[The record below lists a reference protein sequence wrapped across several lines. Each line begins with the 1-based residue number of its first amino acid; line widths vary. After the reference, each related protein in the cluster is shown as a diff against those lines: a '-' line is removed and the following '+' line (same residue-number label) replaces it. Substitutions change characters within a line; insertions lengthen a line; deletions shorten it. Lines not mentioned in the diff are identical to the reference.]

1 MITDYHA
8 KYYAHELT
16 LQHSADGVDRLSQS
30 LFDASVDL
38 NPHQIEAA
46 LFALGN
52 PLNKG
57 VILADEVGLGKTIEA
72 GLVISQYWAERKRQ
86 LIIIC
91 PASLRRQW
99 AAELQEKFNLPCQIL
114 DAPTVRKQKKA
125 GIYNPL
131 SQKKVIIMSYHYAAR
146 LEEALLAIPWNLV
159 VIDEAHKLRNSH
171 RPKNKMGQALKRA
184 LDGRQK
190 LLLTA
195 TPLQNSLIELYGL
208 STVIDEHLFGDDK
221 AFRKQ
226 YMNSAGDLP
235 ELRERLDTFVHRTL
249 RKQVLE
255 YVPYTERKTITQPF
269 TPTDAEQ
276 GLYESISAF
285 LLKEDSFALPR
296 RQKHLT
302 SLIIRKLLASSS
314 HAVVNTLKA
323 IKARLELLRDDRLT
337 NDNFLEQLIEDDDLE
352 DDYLDDDALDEEAF
366 PFLADENEEKKQV
379 KENIQ
384 KINNEIEELTGF
396 IEQASQ
402 IKVDT
407 KAKSLLQAI
416 EVGFEKMK
424 QIGASRKMIIFTE
437 SRRTQEYLDEFLSA
451 NGYRN
456 KLVTFSGTNNTQKI
470 KEIYGAWKEKH
481 HGSDVLTGSAQID
494 KRSAIIDYFKS
505 DAEIMIATEAA
516 AEGVNLQFCSLLIN
530 YDLPWNPQRV
540 EQRIGRCHRY
550 GQKHD
555 VVVINFLNKRNQADR
570 RVLELLTDKFS
581 LFDGVFGASD
591 DVLGQVENG
600 IDFEKRILSIYEACR
615 QPEEIEKAFEKLQKE
630 LESNIN
636 EKMEETQKL
645 LIENFDEDIHDL
657 LRIQLAEA
665 EKRLDKIARIFWSL
679 TKHQL
684 VQLAEFDDAKYQFLL
699 NDVPSIKS
707 HLVECPRGRYEL
719 IQKGVEPAP
728 NHHVLRMN
736 HALGEFIIDSAKLI
750 DCDSKNKTVVFN
762 VSQHPTKLSIV
773 DQLKGQSGLLIL
785 NKLSIHSF
793 QEEEHLIFTALN
805 KKGKLVDQESCE
817 QLFQCMADEKED
829 RVENGY
835 SDISSGLDEG
845 LNNKLQ
851 ETQQRQIEAKVS
863 QVLETNNAHFQ
874 TERDRLERW
883 ADDKVTG
890 AEQALLDTK
899 VKIRALKRESRQSP
913 SLDDQKNFQ
922 EKIKEEEHKQRKQ
935 RQQIFDVED
944 EILEKRD
951 ELIEALEKRLNQK
964 TSTENLFTIGW
975 KVV

>member
-1 MITDYHA
+1 MNEIPVITDYHA

-16 LQHSADGVDRLSQS
+16 LKHSADGVDRLSQS

-46 LFALGN
+46 LFALAN

-72 GLVISQYWAERKRQ
+72 GLVLSQYWAERKRQ
-86 LIIIC
+86 LLIIC

-99 AAELQEKFNLPCQIL
+99 AAELQGKFNLPCQIL
-114 DAPTVRKQKKA
+114 DASTVRKQKKA

-131 SQKKVIIMSYHYAAR
+131 SQKKVTIMSYHYAAR
-146 LEEALLAIPWNLV
+146 LEEELLAIPWNLV

-226 YMNSAGDLP
+226 YMSSAGDLP

-269 TPTDAEQ
+269 TPTDEEQ
-276 GLYESISAF
+276 ALYEGISTF

-323 IKARLELLRDDRLT
+323 IRTRLALLRDDKLT
-337 NDNFLEQLIEDDDLE
+337 NDNFLGQLIEDDNLE
-352 DDYLDDDALDEEAF
+352 DDYLDDVLDEEAF
-366 PFLADENEEKKQV
+366 PFLSDENEEKKEV
-379 KENIQ
+379 KKNIQ
-384 KINNEIEELTGF
+384 KINNEIDELTGF
-396 IEQASQ
+396 IEQANK

-416 EVGFEKMK
+416 DVGFEKMK

-451 NGYRN
+451 NGYRD
-456 KLVTFSGTNNTQKI
+456 KLVTFSGTNNIPKI

-481 HGSDVLTGSAQID
+481 QGSDALTGSAQID
-494 KRSAIIDYFKS
+494 KRTAIIDYFKS

-570 RVLELLTDKFS
+570 RVLELLTEKFN

-591 DVLGQVENG
+591 DVLGRIENG
-600 IDFEKRILSIYEACR
+600 IDFEKRILTIYETCR
-615 QPEEIEKAFEKLQKE
+615 QPKEIERAFEELQKE

-657 LRIQLAEA
+657 LRVQLAEA
-665 EKRLDKIARIFWSL
+665 EKRLDKIARIFWAL

-684 VQLAEFDDAKYQFLL
+684 VELAEFYDEKYQLSL
-699 NDVPSIKS
+699 NARPSFKS
-707 HLVECPRGRYEL
+707 HQVECPKGRYEL
-719 IQKGVEPAP
+719 IQKGIEPTP
-728 NHHVLRMN
+728 NHHILRMN

-750 DCDSKNKTVVFN
+750 DCDGKNKTVVFN
-762 VSQHPTKLSIV
+762 VSQQPTKLSIV
-773 DQLKGQSGLLIL
+773 DQMKGQSGLLIL
-785 NKLSIHSF
+785 NKVSIHSF
-793 QEEEHLIFTALN
+793 QKEEHLIFTALTN
-805 KKGKLVDQESCE
+805 KGKLIDQEACE
-817 QLFQCMADEKED
+817 QLFQCMADVKE
-829 RVENGY
+829 NSY
-835 SDISSGLDEG
+835 
-845 LNNKLQ
+845 NNIGEELKDKLE
-851 ETQQRQIEAKVS
+851 ETQQRQIEARIS
-863 QVLETNNAHFQ
+863 LVLEANNEHFQ
-874 TERDRLERW
+874 VERDRLEKW

-899 VKIRALKRESRQSP
+899 AKIKALKRESRQSP
-913 SLDDQKNFQ
+913 SLDDQKDFQ
-922 EKIKEEEHKQRKQ
+922 EKIRQEERKQRKQ

-964 TSTENLFTIGW
+964 TTTENLFTIGW